1 MSVSNSTRRGAAV
14 SRRGLIA
21 GVATGAAVTVAGR
34 PAVAEPTADAELIAI
49 GRALDTLLP
58 ELERR
63 QVQQQARLEI
73 AHQAARSDPAWA
85 TTSPQQRHHMLGRFE
100 DLHGVNDPDV
110 EMETPSFALD
120 RMARRSE
127 TITATTWA
135 GLRTKARL
143 VAYAHGTLGEDD
155 SELRSLLADLA
166 GLPADRADRI
176 QYRPCGSGEHGCPD
190 DKRPR
195 ARSNTRRNAEC
206 FGDIGEHI

>member
-1 MSVSNSTRRGAAV
+1 MSISNRVRPGSAI

-21 GVATGAAVTVAGR
+21 GAATGAAVAVAGR
-34 PAVAEPTADAELIAI
+34 PAVAGPAADAELIAI

-63 QVQQQARLEI
+63 QVQQQARLDI
-73 AHQAARSDPAWA
+73 AHRAATADPAWA
-85 TTSPQQRHHMLGRFE
+85 STSPHQRCHMLGRFE

-127 TITATTWA
+127 AITATTWA

-143 VAYAHGTLGEDD
+143 VAYAHGPLSEDD
-155 SELRSLLADLA
+155 SELRSLLADLGA
-166 GLPADRADRI
+166 IFDRSA
-176 QYRPCGSGEHGCPD
+176 
-190 DKRPR
+190 
-195 ARSNTRRNAEC
+195 A
-206 FGDIGEHI
+206 